1 MRQIV
6 VSGQILGLVSWSFFI
21 HISAHSRFDEKCSR
35 GSFSKLEAQDLQVDI
50 PYLLEAKTN
59 AITSCLLK
67 CTNTANCKTTNAYH
81 HSSEDTV
88 SCRLFD
94 KPASE
99 LTKNSKKHTGWNLY
113 TSDVAQ
119 VSI

>member
-6 VSGQILGLVSWSFFI
+6 VLGQISVLVSWSSFI
-21 HISAHSRFDEKCSR
+21 YIFAHSQLDEKCST

-50 PYLLEAKTN
+50 TNLLEVKTN
-59 AITSCLLK
+59 GITSCLLK
-67 CTNTANCKTTNAYH
+67 CTNTANCKATNAYH

-94 KPASE
+94 KPASK
-99 LTKNSKKHTGWNLY
+99 LMKDSKKNTGWNLY